1 VHDPATPT
9 IPDDEATEI
18 YAALDTEAWW
28 ETTSYLPEEHRPPR
42 PEPWTPSDRSSAE
55 WAMAIVRRDTLAI
68 DQLEHDRDA
77 WIQRINEAHVS
88 AAAALVERRARLSAA
103 LERYALAW
111 HDEDPRVNKTLHVP
125 SGQVSTTTPRT
136 PRVSIIDE
144 AAVVAWLESIDPEV
158 VTPDVLK
165 RTDPQ
170 PMISGVRKL
179 VTTVEKDGGWIVI
192 DPASGKQIAGLRAE
206 LGDTTAS
213 VKPDTSRL

>member
-1 VHDPATPT
+1 MHDPATPT

-28 ETTSYLPEEHRPPR
+28 ETTSYLPEEQRPPR

-68 DQLEHDRDA
+68 DQHEHDRDA
-77 WIQRINEAHVS
+77 WIQRITEAHVS
-88 AAAALVERRARLSAA
+88 AVAPLVERRARLSAA

-125 SGQVSTTTPRT
+125 SGEVKTTTPRT
-136 PRVSIIDE
+136 PKVSITDE
-144 AAVVAWLESIDPEV
+144 AEVVAWLESIDPEV
-158 VTPDVLK
+158 VTHDVLQ
-165 RTDPQ
+165 RPLPR

-179 VTTVEKDGGWIVI
+179 VTTVEKDGGWIVV
-192 DPASGKQIAGLRAE
+192 DPASGERVAGLSAE
-206 LGDTTAS
+206 LGDTTAT
-213 VKPDTSRL
+213 VKPDTTRL